1 MLLKIEIDAVVDT
14 RLLLLLQAIE
24 RRSVGIVADLDM
36 SLQTVD
42 PRVQTIDIDQLVA
55 VVVLVVAV
63 VEVVLQ
69 VVDLVLLQVVDRD
82 EMLYAMNAD
91 CAGIFVPSAS
101 VSQSM
106 HLVVRLVGLLQ
117 RVILV
122 LVVLNMGMSTSMTM
136 MGLSLSWFKPTWS
149 KKSTKRHECHGGTV
163 SL

>member
-36 SLQTVD
+36 SLQTVV
-42 PRVQTIDIDQLVA
+42 PQVQTIDIDQLVA

-101 VSQSM
+101 VS
-106 HLVVRLVGLLQ
+106 
-117 RVILV
+117 
-122 LVVLNMGMSTSMTM
+122 
-136 MGLSLSWFKPTWS
+136 
-149 KKSTKRHECHGGTV
+149 
-163 SL
+163 

>member
-14 RLLLLLQAIE
+14 RLLLLHLAIE

-42 PRVQTIDIDQLVA
+42 PQVQTIDIDQLVA

-69 VVDLVLLQVVDRD
+69 VVDLVLLQVVDRG

-101 VSQSM
+101 VS
-106 HLVVRLVGLLQ
+106 
-117 RVILV
+117 
-122 LVVLNMGMSTSMTM
+122 
-136 MGLSLSWFKPTWS
+136 
-149 KKSTKRHECHGGTV
+149 
-163 SL
+163 